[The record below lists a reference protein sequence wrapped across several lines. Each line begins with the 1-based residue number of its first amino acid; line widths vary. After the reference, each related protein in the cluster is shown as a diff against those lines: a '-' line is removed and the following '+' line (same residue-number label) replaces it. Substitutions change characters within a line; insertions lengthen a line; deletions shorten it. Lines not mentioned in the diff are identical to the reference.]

1 MIVKKHNFL
10 TGMEVEMDLPVTQE
24 QLDRYEYGDEL
35 AQDVFPELSPE
46 YREFIISGIK
56 PDEWDK

>member
-1 MIVKKHNFL
+1 
-10 TGMEVEMDLPVTQE
+10 MEVEMDLPVTQE

-46 YREFIISGIK
+46 YREFIISGFK
-56 PDEWDK
+56 PDEWDKLFII